1 MLNVF
6 VAVLTDGLSNTEEEG
21 EDDEGEEEEEEGSD
35 EQEVQ
40 C

>member
-6 VAVLTDGLSNTEEEG
+6 VAVLTDGLSNTEEDG
-21 EDDEGEEEEEEGSD
+21 EDDEREEDEGSD